1 MSIDRTRR
9 GGRVVAY
16 IARPPDGRGGKLPGR
31 EFDRLED
38 ARAWHDQVVRA
49 RRLGPGTL
57 AQALGTT
64 PTLGAYIADT
74 WLPQHVD
81 RLAPRSQLTYRRALR
96 HIEPLT
102 DIPLGDLNAATIR
115 VWLTDLADAEHGPTS
130 ILASFKRLRQILKHA
145 LQADI
150 IGRNPTDAVQAPRV
164 PPPGKVDPL
173 DPETVERIRA
183 ELDERDRT
191 IVSVLAYAGLRPA
204 EAFALTWGNVLHQV
218 LDVRHDTDGIGGL
231 RGTKT
236 GKHREVDLLAPLRD
250 DLAAWRATCGRPAD
264 RRLLFPSE
272 HTGGPFTADQQSAW
286 RKDRWSP
293 AVRAAAARH
302 ARHTGAEPD
311 APLGTGPVTTR
322 GRDAARDIG
331 IDLDGRPPHPYA
343 CRHSFVSML
352 VGAGHPVTEVALQ
365 AGHRVSETQDRYAH
379 VIRRW
384 KGHDRV
390 DPAER
395 IAEARALVANL
406 AEDSASYP
414 PVRTVNQD

>member
-1 MSIDRTRR
+1 MTIDRKRR
-9 GGRVVAY
+9 GGRVVSY

-38 ARAWHDQVVRA
+38 ARTWHDQVVRA

-64 PTLGAYIADT
+64 PTLGAYIAGT

-81 RLAPRSQLTYRRALR
+81 RLAPRSQLTYRRALK
-96 HIEPLT
+96 HLEPLT

-115 VWLTDLADAEHGPTS
+115 VWLTNLADAGHGPTS

-145 LQADI
+145 LQADV
-150 IGRNPTDAVQAPRV
+150 IGRNPTDAVQAPRTAA
-164 PPPGKVDPL
+164 PGKVDPL

-183 ELDERDRT
+183 ELDHRDRT
-191 IVSVLAYAGLRPA
+191 VVSVLAYAGLRPA
-204 EAFALTWGNVLHQV
+204 EAFALTWGHVHHQV
-218 LDVRHDTDGIGGL
+218 LDVRHDTDGIGGI
-231 RGTKT
+231 RDTKT

-250 DLAAWRATCGRPAD
+250 DLIAWRLASGSPAD
-264 RRLLFPSE
+264 RRLVFPNELS
-272 HTGGPFTADQQSAW
+272 GGPFTADQQSAW
-286 RKDRWSP
+286 RKDRWGP

-302 ARHTGAEPD
+302 ARRTGEEPD
-311 APLGTGPVTTR
+311 APMGTGPVTDR
-322 GRDAARDIG
+322 GREAGRDIG

-343 CRHSFVSML
+343 LRHSFVSML
-352 VGAGHPVTEVALQ
+352 VGAGYPVTEVALQ

-384 KGHDRV
+384 KGRDSI

-395 IAEARALVANL
+395 ITAARALVAGL
-406 AEDSASYP
+406 
-414 PVRTVNQD
+414 